1 MHQIVYTPQAPEPIG
16 PYSQAIKAGNTIYCS
31 GQIAINPENQ
41 KLITGDIQLETRLVL
56 ENLKAVLEAAGA
68 SLNQVVKCSIFLA
81 DMAQFAAV
89 NEVYAEYFS
98 ENKPAR
104 ETIEVSRLPKNVSVE
119 ISAIAVLEG

>member
-68 SLNQVVKCSIFLA
+68 SLKQVVKCSIFLA
-81 DMAQFAAV
+81 DMAQFEAV

>member
-68 SLNQVVKCSIFLA
+68 SLKQVVKCSIFLA